1 MNLFLL
7 RVFLCNP
14 LNSMWVFR
22 FLFTETARLIRSAEG
37 RRLLWLALRY
47 GGKPRNQPVDV
58 LFGTYRFRVPD
69 ALSFVWQFREIFV
82 DEFYRFNTTNPNPV
96 IFDCGTNIG
105 TSVVYFRQAYPNARI
120 VAFEADEQISATLQE
135 NLRKNHISGV
145 EVITKAVWTNDEGIW
160 FGSDQADSASI
171 FSQTDR
177 KLVPS
182 VRLRDILL
190 HETHIDMLKMDI
202 EGAET
207 AVLTDCRDAL
217 AHVQNLFVE
226 FHAYLD
232 HPQTLAD
239 VMNVLETSGFRYYI
253 NTSQYRHAPLVNRR
267 YKGNDSMDL
276 QLNIFAYR
284 K

>member
-1 MNLFLL
+1 
-7 RVFLCNP
+7 
-14 LNSMWVFR
+14 MWVFR
-22 FLFTETARLIRSAEG
+22 FLFTEAARLLRSAEG
-37 RRLLWLALRY
+37 RRLLGLAFRY
-47 GGKPRNQPVDV
+47 GGHPRNRPVDV
-58 LFGTYRFRVPD
+58 NFGQYRFRVSD
-69 ALSFVWQFREIFV
+69 ALSFIWQFREIFV
-82 DEFYRFNTTNPNPV
+82 DEFYRFYTTHPTPV
-96 IFDCGTNIG
+96 IFDCGTNVG
-105 TSVVYFRQAYPNARI
+105 TSVAYFRQTYPYARI
-120 VAFEADEQISATLQE
+120 VAFEADEQISEILQT
-135 NLRKNHISGV
+135 NLRQNQISGV
-145 EVITKAVWTNDEGIW
+145 EVVTKAVWTDDKGIW

-171 FSQTDR
+171 FSPTDR

-182 VRLRDILL
+182 VRLRDYLL
-190 HETHIDMLKMDI
+190 RETHIDMLKMDI

-239 VMNVLETSGFRYYI
+239 VVNVLEESGFRYYI
-253 NTSQYRHAPLVNRR
+253 NTSQHRHAPLVNHH

>member
-1 MNLFLL
+1 MLV
-7 RVFLCNP
+7 RQHDKK
-14 LNSMWVFR
+14 MWVFR
-22 FLFTETARLIRSAEG
+22 FLFTETARLLRSAEG
-37 RRLLWLALRY
+37 RRLLGLAVRY
-47 GGKPRNQPVDV
+47 GSKPRNQATDV
-58 LFGTYRFRVPD
+58 TFGNYQFRVPD
-69 ALSFVWQFREIFV
+69 ALSFIWQFREIFV
-82 DEFYRFNTTNPNPV
+82 DEFYRFYTTSTTPV

-105 TSVVYFRQAYPNARI
+105 TSVAYFRQTYPNARI
-120 VAFEADEQISATLQE
+120 VAFEADEQISTILQD
-135 NLRKNHISGV
+135 NLRKNQISGV
-145 EVITKAVWTNDEGIW
+145 EVVTKAVWTNDEGIW

-182 VRLRDILL
+182 VRLRDVLL
-190 HETHIDMLKMDI
+190 RETRIDMLKMDI

-226 FHAYLD
+226 FHAYHD
-232 HPQTLAD
+232 HPQTLSE
-239 VMNVLETSGFRYYI
+239 VVQVLESSGFRYYI
-253 NTSQYRHAPLVNRR
+253 NTSQYRHAPLVNHR

>member
-1 MNLFLL
+1 MWLFK
-7 RVFLCNP
+7 
-14 LNSMWVFR
+14 
-22 FLFTETARLIRSAEG
+22 FLFTEAARLLRSVEG
-37 RRLLWLALRY
+37 RRLLGLAVRY
-47 GGKPRNQPVDV
+47 GSKPRNQPTNVT
-58 LFGTYRFRVPD
+58 FGRYQFRVPD

-82 DEFYRFNTTNPNPV
+82 DEFYRFYTASPNPV

-105 TSVVYFRQAYPNARI
+105 TSVVYFHQTYPNARI
-120 VAFEADEQISATLQE
+120 VAFEADEQISATLQD
-135 NLRKNHISGV
+135 NLRRNQITGV
-145 EVITKAVWTNDEGIW
+145 EVVTKAVWTNEEGIW

-171 FSQTDR
+171 YSQTDR

-182 VRLRDILL
+182 IRLRDYLL
-190 HETHIDMLKMDI
+190 RETRIDMLKMDI

-207 AVLTDCRDAL
+207 AVLTDCHDAL

-239 VMNVLETSGFRYYI
+239 VVRVLEASGFRYYI
-253 NTSQYRHAPLVNRR
+253 NTSQYRHAPLVNHR
-267 YKGNDSMDL
+267 YRGNDSMDL

-284 K
+284 T

>member
-1 MNLFLL
+1 
-7 RVFLCNP
+7 
-14 LNSMWVFR
+14 MWVFR
-22 FLFTETARLIRSAEG
+22 FLFTETARLLRSAEG
-37 RRLLWLALRY
+37 RRLLGLALRY
-47 GGKPRNQPVDV
+47 GSKPRNQATDV
-58 LFGTYRFRVPD
+58 TFGKYRFRVPD

-82 DEFYRFNTTNPNPV
+82 DEFYRFYTTSSAPV

-105 TSVVYFRQAYPNARI
+105 TSVVYFHQTYPNARI
-120 VAFEADEQISATLQE
+120 VAFEADEQISAILQD
-135 NLRKNHISGV
+135 NLRKNQISGV
-145 EVITKAVWTNDEGIW
+145 DVVTKAVWTNDEGIW

-182 VRLRDILL
+182 VRLRDVLL
-190 HETHIDMLKMDI
+190 RETRIDMLKMDI

-207 AVLTDCRDAL
+207 AVLTDCHDAL

-232 HPQTLAD
+232 HPQTLAE
-239 VMNVLETSGFRYYI
+239 VIQVLEASGFRYYI
-253 NTSQYRHAPLVNRR
+253 NTSQYRHAPLVTHR

>member
-1 MNLFLL
+1 
-7 RVFLCNP
+7 
-14 LNSMWVFR
+14 MWFFK
-22 FLFTETARLIRSAEG
+22 FLFTETARLLRSVEG
-37 RRLLWLALRY
+37 RRLLWLALQY
-47 GGKPRNQPVDV
+47 GDRPRNQSVDV
-58 LFGTYRFRVPD
+58 SVGSYRFRVPD
-69 ALSFVWQFREIFV
+69 ALSFVWQYREIFV
-82 DEFYRFNTTNPNPV
+82 DEFYKFTATNTNPV
-96 IFDCGTNIG
+96 IFDCGTNVG
-105 TSVVYFRQAYPNARI
+105 TSIAYFREHYPTARI
-120 VAFEADEQISATLQE
+120 VAFEADEHISATLQN
-135 NLRKNHISGV
+135 NLRQNQISGV

-182 VRLRDILL
+182 VRLRDYLL
-190 HETHIDMLKMDI
+190 RETRIDMLKMDI

-207 AVLTDCRDAL
+207 AVLTDCQDAL

-232 HPQTLAD
+232 HPQTLAE
-239 VMNVLETSGFRYYI
+239 VMKVLENSGFRYYI
-253 NTSQYRHAPLVNRR
+253 NTSQYRPAPLVNHR

-284 K
+284 N

>member
-1 MNLFLL
+1 
-7 RVFLCNP
+7 
-14 LNSMWVFR
+14 MWVFR
-22 FLFTETARLIRSAEG
+22 FLFTETARLLRSSEG
-37 RRLLWLALRY
+37 RRLLGLALRY
-47 GGKPRNQPVDV
+47 GNKPRNKTVDV
-58 LFGTYRFRVPD
+58 MFGRYQFQVPD
-69 ALSFVWQFREIFV
+69 ALSFIWQFREIFV
-82 DEFYRFNTTNPNPV
+82 DEFYRFYTTSLVPV

-120 VAFEADEQISATLQE
+120 VAFEADEHISKTLQK
-135 NLRKNHISGV
+135 NLRQNRISGV
-145 EVITKAVWTNDEGIW
+145 EVVTKAVWTNENGIL

-171 FSQTDR
+171 YSQTDR

-182 VRLRDILL
+182 VRLRDYLL
-190 HETHIDMLKMDI
+190 RETHIDMLKMDI

-207 AVLTDCRDAL
+207 DVLTDCRDAL

-226 FHAYLD
+226 FHAYHD

-239 VMNVLETSGFRYYI
+239 VVRVLEESGFRYYI
-253 NTSQYRHAPLVNRR
+253 NTSQYRHAPLVNHR

>member
-1 MNLFLL
+1 
-7 RVFLCNP
+7 
-14 LNSMWVFR
+14 MWVFR
-22 FLFTETARLIRSAEG
+22 FLFTETARLLRSEEG
-37 RRLLWLALRY
+37 RRLLGLAVRY
-47 GGKPRNQPVDV
+47 GDRPRNQAIDV
-58 LFGTYRFRVPD
+58 TFGPYRFRVPD
-69 ALSFVWQFREIFV
+69 PLSFIWQYREIFV
-82 DEFYRFNTTNPNPV
+82 DEFYKFTTTSPNPV

-105 TSVVYFRQAYPNARI
+105 TSVVYFRQNYPTARI
-120 VAFEADEQISATLQE
+120 VAFEADEHISEILQQ
-135 NLRKNHISGV
+135 NLRQNQISGV
-145 EVITKAVWTNDEGIW
+145 EVITKAVWTNEEGIW

-182 VRLRDILL
+182 VRLRDALL
-190 HETHIDMLKMDI
+190 RETRIDMLKMDI

-207 AVLTDCRDAL
+207 AVLTDCHDAL

-239 VMNVLETSGFRYYI
+239 VMKVLEGSGFRYYI
-253 NTSQYRHAPLVNRR
+253 NTSQYRHAPLVNQR

-284 K
+284 N

>member
-1 MNLFLL
+1 
-7 RVFLCNP
+7 
-14 LNSMWVFR
+14 MWVFR
-22 FLFTETARLIRSAEG
+22 FLFTETARLLRSAEG
-37 RRLLWLALRY
+37 RRLLGLALRY
-47 GGKPRNQPVDV
+47 GGKPRNQAVDV
-58 LFGTYRFRVPD
+58 TFGRYQFRVPD
-69 ALSFVWQFREIFV
+69 ALSFLWQFREIFV
-82 DEFYRFNTTNPNPV
+82 DEFYRFPTTSAAPV

-105 TSVVYFRQAYPNARI
+105 TSVLYFRQLYPNARI
-120 VAFEADEQISATLQE
+120 VAFEADEHISTTLQE
-135 NLRKNHISGV
+135 NLKQNQISGV
-145 EVITKAVWTNDEGIW
+145 EVVTKAVWTNNEGIW

-182 VRLRDILL
+182 VRLRDYLL
-190 HETHIDMLKMDI
+190 RESKIDMLKMDI

-217 AHVQNLFVE
+217 TQVQNLFVE
-226 FHAYLD
+226 FHAYLN
-232 HPQTLAD
+232 HAQTLAE
-239 VMNVLETSGFRYYI
+239 VMQVLEESGFRYYL
-253 NTSQYRHAPLVNRR
+253 NTSQYRHAPLVNHR

>member
-1 MNLFLL
+1 
-7 RVFLCNP
+7 
-14 LNSMWVFR
+14 MWVLR
-22 FLFTETARLIRSAEG
+22 FLFTETARLVRSAEG
-37 RRLLWLALRY
+37 RRLLGLAFQY
-47 GGKPRNQPVDV
+47 GGQPRNRVTTIN
-58 LFGTYRFRVPD
+58 FGKHRFRVPD
-69 ALSFVWQFREIFV
+69 ALSFIWQFREIFV
-82 DEFYRFNTTNPNPV
+82 DEFYRFYTTHPTPV
-96 IFDCGTNIG
+96 IFDCGTNVG
-105 TSVVYFRQAYPNARI
+105 TSIVYFRQMYPNARI
-120 VAFEADEQISATLQE
+120 VAFEADEHISEILQT
-135 NLRKNHISGV
+135 NLRQNQILGV
-145 EVITKAVWTNDEGIW
+145 EVVTKAVWTDDKGIW

-171 FSQTDR
+171 FSLTDR

-182 VRLRDILL
+182 IRLRDYLL

-239 VMNVLETSGFRYYI
+239 VIKVLEESGFRYYI
-253 NTSQYRHAPLVNRR
+253 NTSQHRSSPLVNHH

>member
-1 MNLFLL
+1 
-7 RVFLCNP
+7 
-14 LNSMWVFR
+14 MWVFR
-22 FLFTETARLIRSAEG
+22 FLFTETARLLRSTEG

-47 GGKPRNQPVDV
+47 GSKPRNQQIDV
-58 LFGTYRFRVPD
+58 TFGRYQFRVPD
-69 ALSFVWQFREIFV
+69 ALSFIWQVREIFV
-82 DEFYRFNTTNPNPV
+82 DEFYRFHTTSARPV
-96 IFDCGTNIG
+96 IFDCGTNVG

-120 VAFEADEQISATLQE
+120 VAFEADEQISLVLQN
-135 NLRKNHISGV
+135 NLRQNQISDV
-145 EVITKAVWTNDEGIW
+145 EIVTKAVWINDEGIW

-182 VRLRDILL
+182 IRLRDYLL
-190 HETHIDMLKMDI
+190 RETRIDMLKMDI

-217 AHVQNLFVE
+217 AHVQNMFVE

-232 HPQTLAD
+232 HPQTLAE
-239 VMNVLETSGFRYYI
+239 VVQILEESGFRYYI
-253 NTSQYRHAPLVNRR
+253 NTSQYRHAPLVNHR
-267 YKGNDSMDL
+267 YRGNDSMDL

-284 K
+284 N

>member
-1 MNLFLL
+1 
-7 RVFLCNP
+7 
-14 LNSMWVFR
+14 MWFFR
-22 FLFTETARLIRSAEG
+22 FLFTETARLIRSVEG
-37 RRLLWLALRY
+37 RRLLGLALRY
-47 GGKPRNQPVDV
+47 GDRPRNQTIDV
-58 LFGTYRFRVPD
+58 TFGRYQFRVPD
-69 ALSFVWQFREIFV
+69 ALSFIWQFREIFV
-82 DEFYRFNTTNPNPV
+82 DEFYKFYTNSPSPV

-105 TSVVYFRQAYPNARI
+105 TSIAYFRQTYPNARI
-120 VAFEADEQISATLQE
+120 VAFEADEHISDLLQA
-135 NLRKNHISGV
+135 NLRQNQIPNV
-145 EVITKAVWTNDEGIW
+145 EIVTKAVWTDDKGIL

-182 VRLRDILL
+182 VRLRDYLL
-190 HETHIDMLKMDI
+190 RETRIDMLKMDI

-232 HPQTLAD
+232 HPQTLTDA
-239 VMNVLETSGFRYYI
+239 VQVLEASGFRYYI
-253 NTSQYRHAPLVNRR
+253 NTSQYRHAPLVNHH

>member
-1 MNLFLL
+1 
-7 RVFLCNP
+7 
-14 LNSMWVFR
+14 MWVFR
-22 FLFTETARLIRSAEG
+22 FLFTETARLLRSVEG
-37 RRLLWLALRY
+37 RRLLGLALRY
-47 GGKPRNQPVDV
+47 GGKPRNQPVGIS
-58 LFGTYRFRVPD
+58 FGRFRFQVPD
-69 ALSFVWQFREIFV
+69 ALSFLWQFREIFV
-82 DEFYRFNTTNPNPV
+82 DEFYRFYTTSPAPV

-105 TSVVYFRQAYPNARI
+105 TSVAYFRQAYPKARI
-120 VAFEADEQISATLQE
+120 VAFEADESISAILQE
-135 NLRKNHISGV
+135 NLRQNQITGV
-145 EVITKAVWTNDEGIW
+145 DVVTKAVWTDDNGIW

-182 VRLRDILL
+182 IRLRDYLL
-190 HETHIDMLKMDI
+190 REARIDMLKMDI

-207 AVLTDCRDAL
+207 TVLTDCRDAL

-232 HPQTLAD
+232 HPQTLSE
-239 VMNVLETSGFRYYI
+239 VIQVLEASGFRYYL
-253 NTSQYRHAPLVNRR
+253 NTSQYRHAPLVNHR

>member
-1 MNLFLL
+1 
-7 RVFLCNP
+7 
-14 LNSMWVFR
+14 MWVFR
-22 FLFTETARLIRSAEG
+22 FLFTETARLLRSAEG
-37 RRLLWLALRY
+37 RRLLGLALQY
-47 GGKPRNQPVDV
+47 GNRPRNQAVDV
-58 LFGTYRFRVPD
+58 RFGRYQFRVPD
-69 ALSFVWQFREIFV
+69 ALSFIWQFREIFV
-82 DEFYRFNTTNPNPV
+82 DEFYRFSTTSPAPV

-105 TSVVYFRQAYPNARI
+105 TSVVYFRQVYPNARI
-120 VAFEADEQISATLQE
+120 VAFEADEHISTTLQE
-135 NLRKNHISGV
+135 NLKQNQISGV
-145 EVITKAVWTNDEGIW
+145 EVVTKAVWTNNDGIW
-160 FGSDQADSASI
+160 FGSDQTDSASI

-182 VRLRDILL
+182 VRLRDYLL
-190 HETHIDMLKMDI
+190 RETRIDMLKMDI

-217 AHVQNLFVE
+217 THVQNLFVE

-232 HPQTLAD
+232 HPQTLAE
-239 VMNVLETSGFRYYI
+239 VMQVLEESGFRYYI
-253 NTSQYRHAPLVNRR
+253 NTSQYRHAPLVSHR